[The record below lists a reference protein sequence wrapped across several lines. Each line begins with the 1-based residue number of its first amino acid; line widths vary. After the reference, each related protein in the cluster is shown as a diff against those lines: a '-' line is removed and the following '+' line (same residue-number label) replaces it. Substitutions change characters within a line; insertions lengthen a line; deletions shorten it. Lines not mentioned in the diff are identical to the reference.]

1 MPAAPRLLVAGETFE
16 DLIFAGLPRLPRPGE
31 EIRTDEFRRTFGG
44 GALISAAWAR
54 AEGLD
59 VSLLSALPPRVGRIL
74 HTEGIAYR
82 NLRRPKEPHA
92 ITACLSFRKERSFAT
107 FNGVNPRLEE
117 RVHGAVGEALRET
130 LPNTPRRGGSA
141 RPFGA
146 LLLAWPP
153 RNCQAW
159 ADLRPA
165 LAQMRLPTEVFWDFG
180 FDDGLPDRD
189 AFDTLLAGVTGV
201 FVNAQEAALYDGPRG
216 LLRRAAER
224 GTLVI
229 VKRGAE
235 GAEVFGQP
243 ETRVPAPIPLR
254 GLRDT
259 TGAGDAFAA
268 GFLARRLGG
277 GSLAE
282 QLTAGN
288 VCGARSV
295 QRLGG
300 LPARPWAPEAG

>member
-1 MPAAPRLLVAGETFE
+1 MLVAGETFE

-31 EIRTDEFRRTFGG
+31 EIRTDQFRRTFGG

-54 AEGLD
+54 AEGLEVD
-59 VSLLSALPPRVGRIL
+59 LLSALPPRIGRIL
-74 HTEGIAYR
+74 QSEGIGYR
-82 NLRRPKEPHA
+82 NLRRPREPHA
-92 ITACLSFRKERSFAT
+92 VTACLSFGPERSFAT
-107 FNGVNPRLEE
+107 FNGMNRELEQ
-117 RVHGAVGEALRET
+117 RIYLSLRRAGST
-130 LPNTPRRGGSA
+130 TP
-141 RPFGA
+141 FDA
-146 LLLAWPP
+146 LLMAMPPHVCPAWTEL
-153 RNCQAW
+153 QTA
-159 ADLRPA
+159 
-165 LAQMRLPTEVFWDFG
+165 MRQLGETAEVFWDFG
-180 FDDGLPDRD
+180 YDEDLPQRDGF
-189 AFDTLLAGVTGV
+189 AELLEHCAGV
-201 FVNAQEAALYDGPRG
+201 FVNAQEAVLYDGPG
-216 LLRRAAER
+216 GHLSRAADS

-229 VKRGAE
+229 VKRGPA

-254 GLRDT
+254 GIRDT

-295 QRLGG
+295 QHLGG
-300 LPARPWAPEAG
+300 LPDRPWAPGDR